1 MDPECRTYI
10 QVALKF
16 SSVWS
21 ELVGLSKTKGGKVLT
36 PLTRCK
42 KGDGEVC
49 ILTRVNDGIFRNR
62 NLTWKMVNP
71 HNFILQSQVYF
82 FIAKN

>member
-1 MDPECRTYI
+1 MLVSVGQKSSIGGGKLSMDPECRTYI

-36 PLTRCK
+36 PLTR
-42 KGDGEVC
+42 
-49 ILTRVNDGIFRNR
+49 
-62 NLTWKMVNP
+62 
-71 HNFILQSQVYF
+71 
-82 FIAKN
+82 

>member
-36 PLTRCK
+36 PLTRC
-42 KGDGEVC
+42 
-49 ILTRVNDGIFRNR
+49 NDYQQFW
-62 NLTWKMVNP
+62 LHFEW
-71 HNFILQSQVYF
+71 FLQLSQIWDV
-82 FIAKN
+82 K

>member
-1 MDPECRTYI
+1 MLVSVGQKSSIGGGKLSMDPECRTYI

-36 PLTRCK
+36 PLTRCPTLIV
-42 KGDGEVC
+42 D
-49 ILTRVNDGIFRNR
+49 F
-62 NLTWKMVNP
+62 
-71 HNFILQSQVYF
+71 
-82 FIAKN
+82 